1 MYNIKGGDNMKI
13 KTFPLQFTEE
23 YLDMLKRVAAERNT
37 TIKQFILTAIE
48 EKLERSE

>member
-1 MYNIKGGDNMKI
+1 MKI

-48 EKLERSE
+48 EKLKRSK